1 MQILS
6 IWSVKDEQLL
16 SLHHSGPTSAG
27 TSQQGLHPCMNQ
39 DHTILSNLVFGQMP
53 VPIMVGKTHQLTNQT
68 ANQYQKKIQVENLH
82 NNLS

>member
-1 MQILS
+1 
-6 IWSVKDEQLL
+6 
-16 SLHHSGPTSAG
+16 
-27 TSQQGLHPCMNQ
+27 LHPCMNQ